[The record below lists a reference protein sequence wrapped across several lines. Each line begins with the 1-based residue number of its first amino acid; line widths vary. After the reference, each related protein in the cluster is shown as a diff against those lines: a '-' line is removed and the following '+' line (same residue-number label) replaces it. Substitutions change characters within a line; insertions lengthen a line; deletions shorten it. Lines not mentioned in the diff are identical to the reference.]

1 MEVTVELVRTLREQ
15 TGAGVMECK
24 QALVESGGDLDRAMD
39 LLRQKGIA
47 QVAKRSDRV
56 TTEGIIEAYVHTGG
70 RVAAMV
76 ELGCETDF
84 VARTPEFRGLAHDL
98 AMQVAAMA
106 PAYVGEEEMEEGDTR
121 PVAQVSLL
129 QQPFIKGNGSSV
141 EDTIRELA
149 AKVGEN
155 VRVLRFT
162 RLALGE

>member
-1 MEVTVELVRTLREQ
+1 VQVTIELVRTLREQ

-24 QALVESGGDLDRAMD
+24 EALVSNDGDLEKAADS
-39 LLRQKGIA
+39 LREKGSA
-47 QVAKRSDRV
+47 KVAKRAGRD
-56 TTEGIIEAYVHTGG
+56 TTEGIVEAYVHTGG
-70 RVAAMV
+70 RVGAIV

-84 VARTPEFRGLAHDL
+84 VARTGDFQELAHDL

-106 PAYVGEEEMEEGDTR
+106 PTYVDKKEMEEGDTR
-121 PVAQVSLL
+121 PAAQVSLL
-129 QQPFIKGNGSSV
+129 QQPFIKKSGSSV
-141 EDTIRELA
+141 EEVVQELA

>member
-24 QALVESGGDLDRAMD
+24 VALVDSGGDLEKAAII
-39 LLRQKGIA
+39 LREKGMA
-47 QVAKRSDRV
+47 QVAKRASRD
-56 TTEGIIEAYVHTGG
+56 TTEGIVEAYVHTGG
-70 RVAAMV
+70 RVGAMV

-84 VARTPEFRGLAHDL
+84 VARTDAFRDLAHDL

-106 PAYVGEEEMEEGDTR
+106 PIYVDEKEMEEGDTR
-121 PVAQVSLL
+121 PKAQVSLL
-129 QQPFIKGNGSSV
+129 QQPFIKKSGTSV
-141 EDTIRELA
+141 AEVIQELA

-162 RLALGE
+162 RLSLGE

>member
-1 MEVTVELVRTLREQ
+1 MVTVELVRELRGQ

-24 QALVESGGDLDRAMD
+24 QALVDADGDLEKATE
-39 LLRQKGIA
+39 LLRQKGLA

-84 VARTPEFRGLAHDL
+84 VARTPEFRSLAHDL

-106 PAYVGEEEMEEGDTR
+106 PAYVDADEMEEGDTR
-121 PVAQVSLL
+121 PVAQVTLL
-129 QQPFIKGNGSSV
+129 RQPFIKGSGSSV
-141 EDTIRELA
+141 EDTIKEVA

-155 VRVLRFT
+155 IRVRKFT

>member
-1 MEVTVELVRTLREQ
+1 MEIAVELVRTLRTQ

-24 QALVESGGDLDRAMD
+24 QALVDSGGDLEKATG
-39 LLRQKGIA
+39 LLHQKGLA

-84 VARTPEFRGLAHDL
+84 VARTPEFRDLAHDL

-106 PAYVGEEEMEEGDTR
+106 PAYLDEAEMEEGDTR

-129 QQPFIKGNGSSV
+129 KQPFIKGSGSSV
-141 EDTIRELA
+141 EDTVRELA

>member
-24 QALVESGGDLDRAMD
+24 VALVDSDGNLEKAAEA
-39 LLRQKGIA
+39 LRNKGLA
-47 QVAKRSDRV
+47 QVAKRSGRD

-70 RVAAMV
+70 RVGAIV

-84 VARTPEFRGLAHDL
+84 VARTDAFRDLAHDI

-106 PAYVGEEEMEEGDTR
+106 PAYVDEKEMEEGDAR

-129 QQPFIKGNGSSV
+129 QQPFSKSSGSSV
-141 EDTIRELA
+141 GDVVQELA

>member
-1 MEVTVELVRTLREQ
+1 MVTVELVRTLREQ

-24 QALVESGGDLDRAMD
+24 EALVESGGDLDKAADALRA
-39 LLRQKGIA
+39 KGLA
-47 QVAKRSDRV
+47 QVAKRAGRD
-56 TTEGIIEAYVHTGG
+56 TTEGVIEAYVHTGG
-70 RVAAMV
+70 RVGAIV

-84 VARTPEFRGLAHDL
+84 VARTDDFKGLAHDI

-106 PAYVGEEEMEEGDTR
+106 PTYVDKTEMEEGDTR

-129 QQPFIKGNGSSV
+129 QQPFIKSSGTSV
-141 EDTIRELA
+141 GEVIQELA

-162 RLALGE
+162 RLSLGE